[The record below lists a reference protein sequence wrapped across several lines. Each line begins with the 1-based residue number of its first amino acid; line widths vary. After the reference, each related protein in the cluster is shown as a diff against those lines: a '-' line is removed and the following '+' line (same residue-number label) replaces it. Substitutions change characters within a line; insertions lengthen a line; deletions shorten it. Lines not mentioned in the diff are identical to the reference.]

1 VKTKKFSQKEQLRM
15 LDKFCTALYGESWW
29 LSKMVM
35 QKILEIEFLG
45 LSELKKKYKMQMK
58 LKSQVKNDSKTT
70 SSEPP

>member
-1 VKTKKFSQKEQLRM
+1 
-15 LDKFCTALYGESWW
+15 
-29 LSKMVM
+29 MVM